1 MGGGILLYLSG
12 LCLTVVVVG
21 DAFPEFTVLSHWVS
35 PNLTMLFYF
44 MAGWLISEAIKTS
57 FRGMNY
63 KRLFTVLLAV
73 FYVISVVA
81 SYFGVMVPGMTIWL
95 SLSLFGV
102 LLTREGTERM
112 PAGANACVQAVS
124 RYSYGVYL
132 SHFMLISAIVATGIH
147 TAVPLW
153 IEPIV
158 MAATVLIAM
167 TITMWLLDKMKIGK
181 FVF

>member
-1 MGGGILLYLSG
+1 
-12 LCLTVVVVG
+12 
-21 DAFPEFTVLSHWVS
+21 
-35 PNLTMLFYF
+35 MLFYF
-44 MAGWLISEAIKTS
+44 MAGWLISEAIRTG
-57 FRGMNY
+57 FRGVNY
-63 KRLFTVLLAV
+63 KRLFTVLLTV
-73 FYVISVVA
+73 LYIISVVV
-81 SYFGVMVPGMTIWL
+81 SYFGVKLPGMTIGL
-95 SLSLFGV
+95 SLSLFGF
-102 LLTREGTERM
+102 LLTRGGTERM

-158 MAATVLIAM
+158 MATTVLMVM
-167 TITMWLLDKMKIGK
+167 TVTMWLLDKMRLGK